1 MRIRRR
7 RRRETTDFLGET
19 NGIVSEV
26 GIAKESDILGR
37 QERGRKWEKIEVKE
51 EKEMDPEE

>member
-1 MRIRRR
+1 MSIRRR

-37 QERGRKWEKIEVKE
+37 QERGRK
-51 EKEMDPEE
+51 